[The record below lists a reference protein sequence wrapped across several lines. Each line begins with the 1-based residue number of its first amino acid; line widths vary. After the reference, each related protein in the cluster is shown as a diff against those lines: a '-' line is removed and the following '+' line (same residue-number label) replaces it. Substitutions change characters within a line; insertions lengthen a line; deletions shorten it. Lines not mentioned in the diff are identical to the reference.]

1 MRRGRSPVKVLALI
15 VVVIVAL
22 VLCMVLSRL
31 IVGINPAALNRWFGM
46 IFFVMFIVLAGL
58 GVFLV
63 GKYVGRDK

>member
-1 MRRGRSPVKVLALI
+1 MRRGISPVKVLALI

-46 IFFVMFIVLAGL
+46 IFFAGL

>member
-1 MRRGRSPVKVLALI
+1 MRRGISPVKVLALI

-46 IFFVMFIVLAGL
+46 IFFVMFIVLVGL

>member
-1 MRRGRSPVKVLALI
+1 MRRGISPVKVLALI

-46 IFFVMFIVLAGL
+46 IFFVMFIVRIGFKIDL
-58 GVFLV
+58 
-63 GKYVGRDK
+63 